1 MNPTRLERL
10 IEMRKDDPKDP
21 FLIYAVAMEYQ
32 KADQLELALTFY
44 EELIENHPDY
54 VGTYYHLAKLYEI
67 LKKIEEADAC
77 YQIGMKIARKLGEN
91 HAYNELQSAYRSFQ
105 GLDEE
110 DEY

>member
-32 KADQLELALTFY
+32 KAEQLELALTFY

-67 LKKIEEADAC
+67 LKKTEEAGEHEDRGWALHRVGC
-77 YQIGMKIARKLGEN
+77 KGPAR
-91 HAYNELQSAYRSFQ
+91 HSPHVP
-105 GLDEE
+105 
-110 DEY
+110 

>member
-32 KADQLELALTFY
+32 KAEQLELALTFY

-67 LKKIEEADAC
+67 LKKTEEADAC
-77 YQIGMKIARKLGEN
+77 YQIGMKVARKLGDN